1 MGLVAYVTK
10 HSDPWRKMMI
20 SGVDKKREEEEE
32 QHSVYSDSH
41 VSTKKVNTHT
51 EKDPPLQHPRMC
63 KSRTRMSSVFVSGL
77 KSFSGIH

>member
-32 QHSVYSDSH
+32 EQHSVYYSDSH
-41 VSTKKVNTHT
+41 VSTQKVNTHT
-51 EKDPPLQHPRMC
+51 EKDPPLQYPRMC
-63 KSRTRMSSVFVSGL
+63 KSRTRMSSVLVSSL
-77 KSFSGIH
+77 TDS